1 MATDEQFSDIII
13 FARRELKDHIGI
25 TVLAVRQPEQGIAI
39 TMPNG
44 EASRTILLKNYGIF
58 EGETTTKSRGE
69 VTRLIADLVK
79 EIECLNAGLVDRRAP
94 AWIEALGWMKVAG
107 QMCIYRRNHHSGV
120 FIARL
125 SNGRFQ
131 VNDSEH
137 PTSFC
142 LAAFGAILTEHKDFS
157 ARILN
162 QCEHSP
168 RHSPEVAEA
177 VKAYK
182 DRIVALEQF
191 YQFARANE
199 SP

>member
-1 MATDEQFSDIII
+1 MATDEQFSDIVI

-25 TVLAVRQPEQGIAI
+25 SVMAIRQPEQGLCVA
-39 TMPNG
+39 MPNG
-44 EASRTILLKNYGIF
+44 EATRTILLKNYGIF

-79 EIECLNAGLVDRRAP
+79 EIESLKAGIVDRRAP

-107 QMCIYRRNHHSGV
+107 YMCLYRRDHHSGV
-120 FIARL
+120 SVARL
-125 SNGRFQ
+125 SNGQYQ
-131 VNDSEH
+131 VNDSKH
-137 PTSFC
+137 ASSFC
-142 LAAFGAILTEHKDFS
+142 LAAFEAISCAHKDFR
-157 ARILN
+157 AAILHRH
-162 QCEHSP
+162 EHSP
-168 RHSPEVAEA
+168 RHSPEVAEE
-177 VKAYK
+177 VKKFK